1 MTRYYHALHPPYT
14 CDVSYFSIDSR
25 VASIYGLTL
34 RDITYNMPYDGPHNF
49 SKNKLYSDSIGQP
62 YSVDRIIKSFG
73 IRDINGNMIIL
84 AECMADI
91 GSRPRDELNIE
102 YINVAT
108 AITTPKE
115 ILIPEDD
122 KEPPI
127 EWYHGNHTNNNNIF
141 YSSIPTEKSA
151 DYFCKIIKSIMDYRK
166 AIIDIRLSHS

>member
-1 MTRYYHALHPPYT
+1 MTRYYHALYPPCT
-14 CDVSYFSIDSR
+14 CDVSYFTINTSIAIR
-25 VASIYGLTL
+25 YGLTL
-34 RDITYNMPYDGPHNF
+34 KDISYNMPYDGTHNF
-49 SKNKLYSDSIGQP
+49 SKNKLYNNSIGQP
-62 YSVDRIIKSFG
+62 YSVDKLTMTSG
-73 IRDINGNMIIL
+73 IRDTKDDMIIL
-84 AECMADI
+84 AECIVKDCNA
-91 GSRPRDELNIE
+91 RDGFDIE

-115 ILIPEDD
+115 ILIPDNS
-122 KEPPI
+122 KESPI